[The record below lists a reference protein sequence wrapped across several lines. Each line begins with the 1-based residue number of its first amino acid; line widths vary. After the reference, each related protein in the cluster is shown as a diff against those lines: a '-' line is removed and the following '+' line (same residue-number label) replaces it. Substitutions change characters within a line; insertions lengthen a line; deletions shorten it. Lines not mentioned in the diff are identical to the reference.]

1 MDPCCALKYYPD
13 IELCVSEM
21 TGEEKAKEKQYQKEL
36 EEDFGDSKLG
46 RLRKSL
52 WNLTEYPETSK
63 AALMLGYCSLGLVI
77 VSTITFVLGTFPGI
91 FIVQKSILYFLLVV
105 KVFCK
110 TFHEGVV
117 CEVCSNICSRR
128 VKKSVKKYFS
138 QKSEL
143 PCLSYQLLQ
152 LLELEH
158 YCFRLLR
165 NYFRFLVS
173 SPESA

>member
-46 RLRKSL
+46 MLRKSL

-63 AALMLGYCSLGLVI
+63 AALILGYCSLGLVI

-91 FIVQKSILYFLLVV
+91 FIVQKSILYFLFVV

-117 CEVCSNICSRR
+117 CEVCSNICSRK
-128 VKKSVKKYFS
+128 VKKSVKNIFP
-138 QKSEL
+138 KSPNFPVL
-143 PCLSYQLLQ
+143 VTSCCYCLSWSITASG
-152 LLELEH
+152 
-158 YCFRLLR
+158 C
-165 NYFRFLVS
+165 
-173 SPESA
+173 